1 MKIVAI
7 FDTRL
12 SSIRYNDEK
21 ENELKRLLTEWNDPQ
36 YLIKFLTEHHNDAPK
51 GSNILQLANQ
61 ISDDANTIDDD
72 LDTLGSNAK
81 GNFEL
86 FFKQLYNNEYQTK
99 DLSKRKGRK
108 NYLRL
113 YALKIDTNCFMI
125 TGGAIKF
132 THEMRDRKHTQK
144 ELQKLDACRQ
154 FLKQNGVYDAGS
166 FYEFIKDEEL

>member
-1 MKIVAI
+1 MEIVAI

-12 SSIRYNDEK
+12 FSFRYKDEK

-36 YLIKFLTEHHNDAPK
+36 YLIKFLTEHQKDAPK

-61 ISDDANTIDDD
+61 ISDDANAIDDD
-72 LDTLGSNAK
+72 LHELAENSK

-86 FFKQLYNNEYQTK
+86 FFKQLDNNEYQIK
-99 DLSKRKGRK
+99 DLSKRKGRE

-113 YALKIDTNCFMI
+113 YALKIDTNCFVI

-132 THEMRDRKHTQK
+132 THKMNERKHTQK

-154 FLKQNGVYDAGS
+154 FLKQNGVFDAES
-166 FYEFIKDEEL
+166 FYEFIKEEEL

>member
-12 SSIRYNDEK
+12 FSFRFKNEK
-21 ENELKRLLTEWNDPQ
+21 ENELKRLLTVWNDPQ
-36 YLIKFLTEHHNDAPK
+36 YLIKFLTEHQQDAPK
-51 GSNILQLANQ
+51 ESNILQLANQ
-61 ISDDANTIDDD
+61 LSEDANTIDDYFHD
-72 LDTLGSNAK
+72 LAINPK

-86 FFKQLYNNEYQTK
+86 FFKQLDNNEYQIK

-113 YALKIDTNCFMI
+113 YAIKIDTNCFVI

-132 THEMRDRKHTQK
+132 THKMQDRKHTQK

-154 FLKQNGVYDAGS
+154 FLKQDGVYDSES
-166 FYEFIKDEEL
+166 FYEFIKEEEL